1 MVYLSSSQQV
11 FQEQYLLKEKFPIIF
26 AGLAIAMGF
35 SIFLNGIIVMKFGI
49 EKLITFS
56 LFLYFIV
63 SVVYVL

>member
-1 MVYLSSSQQV
+1 M
-11 FQEQYLLKEKFPIIF
+11 QYLLKEKFPIIF